1 MVAQAT
7 NFMGNSSVRGSSSK
21 GGIKAFLQLIK
32 VLREGGSVALTPDG
46 PRGPRYKLQSGAI
59 SLARKTG
66 VPLVPVHTQATR
78 QWLLNSWDKH
88 QIPKP
93 FSTIVIRIAEPF
105 YVSDWEQSTEGTAE
119 VQRKFEKL
127 MLENV
132 QKTQTIIN
140 EISKK

>member
-1 MVAQAT
+1 MHSRLTAPEVPDINCKAVL
-7 NFMGNSSVRGSSSK
+7 SVWPERQE
-21 GGIKAFLQLIK
+21 F
-32 VLREGGSVALTPDG
+32 
-46 PRGPRYKLQSGAI
+46 
-59 SLARKTG
+59 
-66 VPLVPVHTQATR
+66 PLVPVHTQATR